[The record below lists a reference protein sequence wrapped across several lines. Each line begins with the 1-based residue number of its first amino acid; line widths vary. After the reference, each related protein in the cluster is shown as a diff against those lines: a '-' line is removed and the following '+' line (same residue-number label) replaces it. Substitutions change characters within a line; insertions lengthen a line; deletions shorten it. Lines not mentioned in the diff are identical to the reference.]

1 MDALH
6 RPMRAAIY
14 TRVSTTDQNSDLQ
27 LREIREYA
35 DRQGWQ
41 IADTYQDIASGAKAS
56 RPGLNRLMADAMVR
70 KFDTILVWKLDRF
83 GRSLVDCLN
92 NIRILEDSGG
102 SQNQAARRLGI
113 ARDTLRR
120 RLIALGLHP
129 TRRNEAGE
137 DNPD

>member
-1 MDALH
+1 MVKQALLRARGTTLLPIFLLDLPGGPSGPVTAPDPDLEAFVGRCLASAEGDLYAEMH
-6 RPMRAAIY
+6 RRLDRLLL
-14 TRVSTTDQNSDLQ
+14 TRV
-27 LREIREYA
+27 
-35 DRQGWQ
+35 
-41 IADTYQDIASGAKAS
+41 
-56 RPGLNRLMADAMVR
+56 
-70 KFDTILVWKLDRF
+70 
-83 GRSLVDCLN
+83 
-92 NIRILEDSGG
+92 LEDSGG